1 MEDEPLHPLL
11 RRQLRRVGI
20 DPGGAD
26 AIPAALA
33 QLLQCVSNAYGD
45 ADQERYLLER
55 SQELASREMGVLY
68 ADLKA
73 SQARLSS
80 LVSLSSDWLWEQDAE
95 LRFTYISPH
104 VASIGIDVEAMM
116 GSRRGV
122 RELPPV
128 ADNDPD
134 IFEQRLAAHGSFR
147 DFTYGVS
154 LSDGRPFYIRISGE
168 PVFDNGQFK
177 GYRGVGSDVTKATL
191 AEQQVLQLA
200 RFDSLTGLANRSM
213 FLQELDRVLASARAS
228 DRSFAVLFIDLDRF
242 KSIND
247 TLGHDAGDD
256 LLKVMAGRLSGLL
269 RGADMVARLGGDEFV
284 VLVDG
289 CAEPAALSKVAS
301 RVLNVLCE
309 PMRVCERNVQ
319 VSGSVGISIY
329 PADGADAASLL
340 KSADTAMYQAKA
352 RGKNNF
358 QFFTPQL
365 ALRAAQHFALEG
377 DLRQALARGELR
389 LYYQPK
395 FEISSGLIC
404 GMEALIRWQHPQRG
418 MLAPGEFIELAE
430 ESGLIVPM
438 GRWVME
444 EACRQLRQWRE
455 DGLDPPR
462 CAINLSVRQFSSD
475 TLVEDIRAALAV
487 SALESGVIEVEI
499 TESLLMS
506 DPERALRALRA
517 LHDMGVRIAIDDFGT
532 GYSSLAYLKRF
543 PAHTLKI
550 DRSFVKGLPDDRDDG
565 AITQAVIAMAHSLS
579 MQVVAE
585 GVENEAQLNYLRRL
599 GCDQAQGYLLGR
611 PIPAHELATRLPGAC
626 AIGRAA

>member
-1 MEDEPLHPLL
+1 VDESLHPLL
-11 RRQLRRVGI
+11 RRQLRRLGI
-20 DPGGAD
+20 DPTDLSAVP
-26 AIPAALA
+26 PAWG
-33 QLLQCVSNAYGD
+33 QLLERVSNAYGD
-45 ADQERYLLER
+45 VDQERYLLER
-55 SQELASREMGVLY
+55 SQNLASREMGALY

-80 LVSLSSDWLWEQDAE
+80 LVSLSSDWLWEQDAQ

-104 VASIGIDVEAMM
+104 VAASGVDVAGMM
-116 GSRRGV
+116 GCTRGV
-122 RELPPV
+122 RQLPAV
-128 ADNDPD
+128 TDSDPD
-134 IFEQRLAAHGSFR
+134 DFEARVAAHEPFR
-147 DFTYGVS
+147 DFTYGVR
-154 LSDGRPFYIRISGE
+154 LADGRPFYVRVSGE
-168 PVFDNGQFK
+168 PVFENGQFT

-191 AEQQVLQLA
+191 AEQQVLHMA

-213 FLQELDRVLASARAS
+213 FLQELDRVLASARGS

-242 KSIND
+242 KNIND

-256 LLKVMAGRLSGLL
+256 LLKVMAARLSGLL

-309 PMRVCERNVQ
+309 PMRVCDRSVQ
-319 VSGSVGISIY
+319 VSGSVGISVY
-329 PADGADAASLL
+329 PADGADAATLL

-352 RGKNNF
+352 SGKNNF

-389 LYYQPK
+389 LHYQPK
-395 FEISSGLIC
+395 FELSSGRLC

-418 MLAPGEFIELAE
+418 LLSPGHFIELAE

-444 EACRQLRQWRE
+444 ETCRQLRQWRE

-475 TLVEDIRAALAV
+475 SLAEDLRVALAV
-487 SALESGVIEVEI
+487 SALESDVIEVEI

-506 DPERALRALRA
+506 DPERAQRTLQV
-517 LHDMGVRIAIDDFGT
+517 LHEMGVRIAIDDFGT

-550 DRSFVKGLPDDRDDG
+550 DRSFVKGLPDDRDDC

-579 MQVVAE
+579 MEVVAE
-585 GVENEAQLNYLRRL
+585 GVETESQLNFLRRL
-599 GCDQAQGYLLGR
+599 GCDQAQGFLLGR
-611 PIPAHELATRLPGAC
+611 PVPAHEIATRLQDVRSFE
-626 AIGRAA
+626 RAA